1 MAELDTSSESH
12 GKKKGGVRSKKV
24 STKIDMTPMVDLAF
38 LLVTFFML
46 TTTFNKPNAME
57 VIMPEKPKPE
67 DTASQTKVKASEA
80 LTVIIAQKNRLFYYK
95 GISENPVVEQT
106 NYSANG
112 LRKVLLDF
120 DAEVKSKQ
128 RAEGKKEVGPVVL
141 IKAIDEAQFGHM
153 VDVLDEMKITGIQR
167 YAIVDIMEAE
177 KNMLPPME
185 N

>member
-1 MAELDTSSESH
+1 MAELDTSSEGH

-80 LTVIIAQKNRLFYYK
+80 LTVIVAQRNRVFYYK
-95 GISENPVVEQT
+95 GISESPVVEQT
-106 NYSANG
+106 DYSANG
-112 LRKVLLDF
+112 LRKVLIEF
-120 DAEVKSKQ
+120 DTEVKSKQ

-141 IKAIDEAQFGHM
+141 IKAIDDAQFGHM
-153 VDVLDEMKITGIQR
+153 VDVLDEMKVTKMQR
-167 YAIVDIMEAE
+167 YAIVDITTEE
-177 KNMLPPME
+177 KTMLPPVE
-185 N
+185 

>member
-1 MAELDTSSESH
+1 MADLDTSSEGH
-12 GKKKGGVRSKKV
+12 GKKKKGVRSKKV

-80 LTVIIAQKNRLFYYK
+80 LTVIVAQRNRIFYYK

-120 DAEVKSKQ
+120 DTEVKSKQ
-128 RAEGKKEVGPVVL
+128 RAEGKKEIGPVVL
-141 IKAIDEAQFGHM
+141 IKAIDDAQFGHM
-153 VDVLDEMKITGIQR
+153 VDVLDEMKITGMQR
-167 YAIVDIMEAE
+167 YAIVDITPEE
-177 KNMLPPME
+177 KNMLPPVE
-185 N
+185 